1 MGTLIAYIIAMG
13 TISVTLGLFGMA
25 VMSLLIDWQ
34 RAIAF
39 GVAGVLIVIVG
50 YFFFARIKGWD

>member
-50 YFFFARIKGWD
+50 YFFFARIKG